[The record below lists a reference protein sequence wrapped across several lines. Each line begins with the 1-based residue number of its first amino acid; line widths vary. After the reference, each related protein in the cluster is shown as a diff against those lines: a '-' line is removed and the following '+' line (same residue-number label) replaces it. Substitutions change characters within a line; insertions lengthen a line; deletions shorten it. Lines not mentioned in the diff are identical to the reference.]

1 MSLKNRTPHTGKHAK
16 VKAVRP
22 VGLVSKARSSDVELA
37 EEFERVKAL
46 VIDLAAGLDACG
58 DRLDVSLSNIDLT
71 LQSLAAQ
78 KERIQV
84 LERGLGIER

>member
-1 MSLKNRTPHTGKHAK
+1 MSLKDITPHTGKHAK
-16 VKAVRP
+16 VKAPRP
-22 VGLVSKARSSDVELA
+22 APLLVKTRNTEA
-37 EEFERVKAL
+37 EFEEEVERVRAL
-46 VIDLAAGLDACG
+46 ILGMAAGLEACG

-71 LQSLAAQ
+71 LQSLASQ

>member
-1 MSLKNRTPHTGKHAK
+1 MSLKDMTAPTGKHAK
-16 VKAVRP
+16 AKAVRP
-22 VGLVSKARSSDVELA
+22 VGLVSKVKSSDAELQ
-37 EEFERVKAL
+37 EEFERVRAL
-46 VIDLAAGLDACG
+46 ILGMAAGLDACG

-71 LQSLAAQ
+71 LQSLASQ